1 VIDDESRAAE
11 VSGSRS
17 PESAAP
23 WSADA
28 VEPMEGTSPPL
39 TATDPA
45 TTGETLGSPGEPGD
59 TASTELSDTPWWVRF
74 IPTPAAVLALLFICS
89 LLCRVVWLS
98 LPSKSLIFDETY
110 YVNAAR
116 IILGDHVA
124 AGAPYA
130 GDQVGH
136 DPNREHPP
144 LGKLLMA
151 GSMRLL
157 GDDAWGWRLPSLIAG
172 MASILLIYAIV
183 LAAGGDAWLGVWA
196 SALFAFDN
204 LALVHSRIGTLD
216 MMVLAG
222 MLMGAWL
229 YLRGQPLWAGVA
241 IAVGALA
248 KLPGVYALPA
258 LVLIEAVLA
267 FWQWRE
273 GAGRPLDHLK
283 NVGLLLLG
291 AVPLWFVGLWLLDA
305 RFGYYRFPWEHLQYM
320 LHYGFDLTR
329 TGGPQGQESYPWQW
343 LINDVQMTYFRA
355 DQEVMAN
362 GQVLSTRPTIYFR
375 GAMNP
380 IIIGAAPFGMS
391 YVFWRAW
398 RFHDRLSLWAAAWI
412 IATFLPYFPLAMLEH
427 RISYIYYFLPTLPA
441 VTVGLAQFLRHEKIP
456 SLVQWVFAIM
466 VLVGFIGY
474 FPFRTIP

>member
-1 VIDDESRAAE
+1 VVIEDGPVAAGTDEPLP
-11 VSGSRS
+11 
-17 PESAAP
+17 PEADAS

-28 VEPMEGTSPPL
+28 AEPAVNQSAMIPVADLDISLETPSSLGNPDASPMQRP
-39 TATDPA
+39 DP
-45 TTGETLGSPGEPGD
+45 
-59 TASTELSDTPWWVRF
+59 PWWARF
-74 IPTPAAVLALLFICS
+74 IPTPGAVMALVFICA

-98 LPSKSLIFDETY
+98 LPAKSLIFDETY

-130 GDQVGH
+130 GDEVGH

-172 MASILLIYAIV
+172 MVSILLIYAVV

-204 LALVHSRIGTLD
+204 LVLVHSRIGTLD

-222 MLMGAWL
+222 MLLGAWL
-229 YLRGQPLWAGVA
+229 YLRGYPLWAGVA
-241 IAVGALA
+241 IAVGTLV
-248 KLPGVYALPA
+248 KLPGMYTLPA
-258 LVLIEAVLA
+258 LVLVEAVLA

-273 GAGRPLDHLK
+273 GGGRPLNRLK
-283 NVGLLLLG
+283 NVALLLLG

-305 RFGYYRFPWEHLQYM
+305 RWGFYRFPWEHLHYM

-362 GQVLSTRPTIYFR
+362 AQVLATRPTIYFR

-412 IATFLPYFPLAMLEH
+412 MTTFVPYFPLAMLEH

-441 VTVGLAQFLRHEKIP
+441 VTVGLGQFLRHEKIP